1 MRYLEHWGQTVH
13 VGSLSIWDKQEI
25 FILRT
30 KYFLTGGTF
39 LLNMYHT
46 FYFHIEA
53 LSNVS
58 KCLSDVNEVTPSLAL
73 TDVNISDGGSSLT
86 WSRLTPTSRLQRR
99 EVTPDCPA
107 WCPGSPPGTTVVSGR
122 STSLQG
128 RPGSRPPISGKL

>member
-13 VGSLSIWDKQEI
+13 VGSLSIWDKEEI

-58 KCLSDVNEVTPSLAL
+58 KCLSDVNEVTPDSLPCMF
-73 TDVNISDGGSSLT
+73 SSCESLEK
-86 WSRLTPTSRLQRR
+86 SLNLNVILLQ
-99 EVTPDCPA
+99 VLA
-107 WCPGSPPGTTVVSGR
+107 
-122 STSLQG
+122 
-128 RPGSRPPISGKL
+128 